1 MTQVVPY
8 NLYYS
13 EATGKAYSGASV
25 RQLFGI
31 DVNGKD
37 PDTLADSYRIFLVE
51 QNEPDFD
58 LRLYTVG
65 DAIYTINVDDK
76 RAVQSWT
83 AIAKELSVAKA
94 KGSAE
99 AKAKA
104 EMAITAAYP
113 LLILI
118 GIASKDAADRSA
130 GEQAAMDTL
139 VTATNNLEAQ
149 LLLIAAATTVDE
161 INDIINP

>member
-25 RQLFGI
+25 RQQFGI

-37 PDTLADSYRIFLVE
+37 PDTLADSYRIFLVN

-65 DAIYTINVDDK
+65 AAIYTISDK
-76 RAVQSWT
+76 RAIQSWT
-83 AIAKELSVAKA
+83 AVPKELSVAKA
-94 KGSAE
+94 EGSSEAKTKAE
-99 AKAKA
+99 A
-104 EMAITAAYP
+104 AITTAYP

-118 GIASKDAADRSA
+118 GIASKEAADRTA

-139 VTATNNLEAQ
+139 VTAATDLEAQ
-149 LLLIAAATTVDE
+149 LLLIASATTVDE